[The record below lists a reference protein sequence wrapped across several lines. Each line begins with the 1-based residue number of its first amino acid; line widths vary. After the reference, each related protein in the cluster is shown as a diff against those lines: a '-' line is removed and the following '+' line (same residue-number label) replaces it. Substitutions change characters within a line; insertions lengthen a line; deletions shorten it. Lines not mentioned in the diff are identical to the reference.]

1 MCKVGICGHF
11 GKNYNLLNGQ
21 TIKTKILTKEL
32 KNLLGEKDVM
42 TVDTYG
48 WKYNPIALLIRCYLL
63 MKHCDNIVILPARN
77 GVKVFV
83 PLFLF
88 LNKIFHRKLHYVV
101 IGGWLPQLL
110 ERNNL
115 LTIKLKKFDGIYV
128 ETHFMIKALQKLGL
142 QNIRYLPNFK
152 RLDIL
157 KEDQLV
163 YCTSEPYKL
172 CTFSRVIKEKGI
184 EDAINSVKSINDNL
198 GRIVYTLD
206 IYGQIDENY
215 IDRFEKLI
223 RVSPSYISYKGTV
236 NYNESVQVLR
246 NYFALLFPTY
256 YKTEGIPG
264 TIIDA
269 YAAGLPVIASQ
280 WDSANE
286 IIEHGLTGFI
296 YDFEL
301 RTELK
306 ELLISIAKTPNKIND
321 MKKNCLKKAEEFLP
335 ETIINKLIVYLQE

>member
-1 MCKVGICGHF
+1 M
-11 GKNYNLLNGQ
+11 
-21 TIKTKILTKEL
+21 
-32 KNLLGEKDVM
+32 
-42 TVDTYG
+42 
-48 WKYNPIALLIRCYLL
+48 
-63 MKHCDNIVILPARN
+63 
-77 GVKVFV
+77 
-83 PLFLF
+83 
-88 LNKIFHRKLHYVV
+88 HYVV

-206 IYGQIDENY
+206 I
-215 IDRFEKLI
+215 
-223 RVSPSYISYKGTV
+223 
-236 NYNESVQVLR
+236 
-246 NYFALLFPTY
+246 
-256 YKTEGIPG
+256 
-264 TIIDA
+264 
-269 YAAGLPVIASQ
+269 
-280 WDSANE
+280 
-286 IIEHGLTGFI
+286 
-296 YDFEL
+296 
-301 RTELK
+301 
-306 ELLISIAKTPNKIND
+306 
-321 MKKNCLKKAEEFLP
+321 
-335 ETIINKLIVYLQE
+335 